1 MKALLGIAAVVGGV
15 VLANATAG
23 CLRTTSYKCSSSDQC
38 GAEGVCEET
47 GYCSF
52 ADADCADGRRYAE
65 YSGTY
70 SSKCVGEVV
79 VDGDGGVDAPGDG
92 STTDVPQGNCPSTY
106 AALSG
111 ASGRLYRVI
120 TTTGAWA
127 AQRAACAA
135 DGSNTYLAVPE
146 TQAELTAIV
155 TAANATIWVGIEDAA
170 PDDDT
175 FVTVRNATAYPTNN
189 GLWATSGGTEPDDA
203 PEQTGG
209 GPNTAECVSASTA
222 NSGKLADDRCTET
235 YAAVCECEP

>member
-1 MKALLGIAAVVGGV
+1 MKALLGMAAVVGAL

-38 GAEGVCEET
+38 GAGGVCEDT

-52 ADADCADGRRYAE
+52 TDPECADGRRYAE

-70 SSKCVGEVV
+70 SSKCVGEVI
-79 VDGDGGVDAPGDG
+79 VDGDGGVDAPDDG
-92 STTDVPQGNCPSTY
+92 NMPDVPQGNCPSTY

-120 TTTGAWA
+120 TGAAAWN
-127 AQRAACAA
+127 AQRTACAG
-135 DGSNTYLAVPE
+135 DGANTYLAIPD

-155 TAANATIWVGIEDAA
+155 TAANGTVWVGVEDGNS
-170 PDDDT
+170 DDEM
-175 FVTVRNATAYPTNN
+175 FVTVQNATAYPTNN
-189 GLWATSGGTEPDDA
+189 GLWDTSEPDDA
-203 PEQTGG
+203 PEQGG
-209 GPNTAECVSASTA
+209 GPQTAECVSASTA
-222 NSGKLADDRCTET
+222 NSGKLSDDRCTET